1 MAALHADVACVEY
14 GVKIDASTPQA
25 SRTNLTK
32 CLIDTIVSLD
42 TFLCVWV
49 FFSGGGGGLVPGTS
63 LWGIFASNKHPFVT
77 MYIH

>member
-42 TFLCVWV
+42 TFLCVCFLD
-49 FFSGGGGGLVPGTS
+49 FFFFFLVPGTS